1 MIASA
6 LHAILRTG
14 QVTLIR
20 LLRQRIFRFLVGGG
34 VTLVFI
40 VLLIS
45 IMIDLLGFDT
55 PILRNVANAVSIGI
69 SVLFSFLVYKT
80 WVWSGGNATIQDVLW
95 QQIPLYHLSVG
106 AAIASRIL
114 IVFPILDWLGVNY
127 IINTLVGII
136 LGASLNYVISDRY
149 VFVDRVDL

>member
-1 MIASA
+1 MI
-6 LHAILRTG
+6 G
-14 QVTLIR
+14 QVTLKR
-20 LLRQRIFRFLVGGG
+20 LLRQRIFRFLLGGA
-34 VTLVFI
+34 VTLAFNVS
-40 VLLIS
+40 LIS
-45 IMIDLLGFDT
+45 IMIELLKLDT
-55 PILRNVANAVSIGI
+55 PILRSLANAVSVEL
-69 SVLFSFLVYKT
+69 SVLVSFLVYKT
-80 WVWSGGNATIQDVLW
+80 WVWSGGNSTIQDVLW